1 MVKPARAI
9 KAMIRIWIMTVSTAT
24 QTDRAP
30 SLKKPKPTVVAARN
44 DQNITA
50 PLWPLCRMPRAQI
63 EDEKIA
69 LLRARWLDLR
79 GWLLVRKRV
88 R

>member
-1 MVKPARAI
+1 MVKPARPI

-30 SLKKPKPTVVAARN
+30 SLKKPKPTVVAAMN
-44 DQNITA
+44 GQNMNA
-50 PLWPLCRMPRAQI
+50 PFAALDRKPRAQI

-69 LLRARWLDLR
+69 LLRARWLGLR
-79 GWLLVRKRV
+79 CSLLVTKRV